1 MKHHDYN
8 YPLYAKLLHMGL
20 AIFGV
25 AAYLTAELAE
35 DGGNSTGYLLHA
47 YLGLSLAAFMLMRA
61 FPGIIG
67 GGPLKFSRFRLFSKQ
82 QWKMAFEDIWGL
94 FKLKVPERGLHEG
107 IAGLVQAL
115 GLLTF
120 AWMGFTGSLMFFIG
134 IEPETDL
141 IEAIEELHE
150 IGEGIIPLYLLLH
163 IGAVVAHS
171 IVHRPVWQRMWSF
184 KSKNDRQIEESKQKH
199 A

>member
-20 AIFGV
+20 AVFGV

-35 DGGNSTGYLLHA
+35 EGGNSTGYLLHA

-61 FPGIIG
+61 VPGIF
-67 GGPLKFSRFRLFSKQ
+67 GGPLKFSGFGLFSKQ
-82 QWKMAFEDIWGL
+82 QWKMIFEDVWGL
-94 FKLKVPERGLHEG
+94 FKLRVPDRGMHEG
-107 IAGLVQAL
+107 IAGLVQSV

-120 AWMGFTGSLMFFIG
+120 AWMGITGSMMFFIG
-134 IEPETDL
+134 IEPETEL

-163 IGAVVAHS
+163 VGAVFAHS
-171 IVHRPVWQRMWSF
+171 IARRPVWQRMWSF
-184 KSKNDRQIEESKQKH
+184 KSKDDSQMEEVQHKQ